1 MWEQTGSPRNPLREE
16 HGLDTQVSDPSV
28 ARRGRGARWAPLV
41 GVGAFALWVVGIAL
55 DPGVPDL
62 FVDSGAKWLTFVS
75 DNPGGINVSRLLLLL
90 GDFLFILFLGTLRT
104 RLSAFEAAPRHWTAI
119 AFGGG
124 LVTAAMLIGTST
136 PVLAA
141 SATADA
147 LEPSAAQAL
156 GVLEFAFFIGAGIAG
171 ASLLAATG
179 MIAIRTAVLPTWLG
193 WASLVLALLMLTI
206 IGPIGFIAIVIGL
219 PLWVL
224 VVSILLWRRSD
235 TAS

>member
-1 MWEQTGSPRNPLREE
+1 
-16 HGLDTQVSDPSV
+16 
-28 ARRGRGARWAPLV
+28 
-41 GVGAFALWVVGIAL
+41 VVGIAL

-75 DNPGGINVSRLLLLL
+75 DNAGGINGSRLLLLL

-141 SATADA
+141 SAAADA

-156 GVLEFAFFIGAGIAG
+156 GVVEFAFFIGAGIAG
-171 ASLLAATG
+171 ASLLSATG
-179 MIAIRTAVLPTWLG
+179 MIAIRTAVLPKLARLG
-193 WASLVLALLMLTI
+193 QSCLS
-206 IGPIGFIAIVIGL
+206 P
-219 PLWVL
+219 
-224 VVSILLWRRSD
+224 SSC
-235 TAS
+235 

>member
-1 MWEQTGSPRNPLREE
+1 MSKE
-16 HGLDTQVSDPSV
+16 HDMGAQFSDQSV
-28 ARRGRGARWAPLV
+28 ATRGAWGRWAPLV
-41 GVGAFALWVVGIAL
+41 GVAAVVLWVVGIAV

-62 FVDSGAKWLTFVS
+62 FVDSGEEWLTFVS
-75 DNPGGINVSRLLLLL
+75 DNEGGILVSRLLLLI

-104 RLSAFEAAPRHWTAI
+104 RLSAVEAEPRHWTAI

-141 SATADA
+141 SSAADG

-156 GVLEFAFFIGAGIAG
+156 GVVEYAFFIGAGIAG

-179 MIAIRTAVLPTWLG
+179 MLAIRTAVLPTWLG
-193 WASLVLALLMLTI
+193 WASLVIALLMLTI

-224 VVSILLWRRSD
+224 VVSILLCRRSD

>member
-1 MWEQTGSPRNPLREE
+1 MGQELTEPVVSPPRAW
-16 HGLDTQVSDPSV
+16 G
-28 ARRGRGARWAPLV
+28 RWAPLV
-41 GVGAFALWVVGIAL
+41 GVGAFVLWVVGIAL
-55 DPGVPDL
+55 DPGIPDL
-62 FVDSGAKWLTFVS
+62 FVASGDEWLTFIS
-75 DNPGGINVSRLLLLL
+75 GNEGGILASRLLLLI

-104 RLSAFEAAPRHWTAI
+104 RLHAAETGSRHWTAI

-124 LVTAAMLIGTST
+124 MVTAAMLIGTST

-141 SATADA
+141 SGADG

-156 GVLEFAFFIGAGIAG
+156 GVLEYAFFIGAGIAG

-179 MIAIRTAVLPTWLG
+179 VLALRTTVLPMWLG
-193 WASLVLALLMLTI
+193 WASLVIALLMLTI

-235 TAS
+235 AASFPSH

>member
-1 MWEQTGSPRNPLREE
+1 MNTPTPRMRL
-16 HGLDTQVSDPSV
+16 
-28 ARRGRGARWAPLV
+28 APLV
-41 GVGAFALWVVGIAL
+41 GVGAVALWVIGIAL

-62 FVDSGAKWLTFVS
+62 FVDSGAEWLTFVG
-75 DNPGGINVSRLLLLL
+75 DNAGGINASRLALLL
-90 GDFLFILFLGTLRT
+90 GDFLFLLFLGTLRT
-104 RLSAFEAAPRHWTAI
+104 RLSAFEVAPQHWTAI

-124 LVTAAMLIGTST
+124 LLTAAMLIGTSA

-141 SATADA
+141 SAAADG

-179 MIAIRTAVLPTWLG
+179 ILAIRTAVLPTWFG
-193 WASLVLALLMLTI
+193 WVSMVIALLMLTV
-206 IGPIGFIAIVIGL
+206 IGPIGFIAIVLGL

-224 VVSILLWRRSD
+224 AVSILLWRRTS
-235 TAS
+235 TAPAAT